1 MQIFFLQQL
10 RLSYAQPVLPL
21 FRTMLAGGVLAILA
35 LLVGFVAPAPS
46 TLARPLPP
54 ARGPLIEADQ
64 HPEWK
69 QFLVQ
74 AAYRRADELGQLR
87 TLPSAP
93 TLTPV
98 ATPTVP
104 VQVAELPPAHA
115 EIEPEEITGAIDDA
129 APGSMSIDIGE
140 ASATELPVQQ
150 LELPMPIE
158 RPETL
163 KRNQSQ
169 LKTPARHIT
178 KRKPAP
184 AKPEPDFLTRI
195 FGGDST
201 APATNPTH

>member
-1 MQIFFLQQL
+1 
-10 RLSYAQPVLPL
+10 
-21 FRTMLAGGVLAILA
+21 MLAGGVLAILA

-87 TLPSAP
+87 ELPSAP

-104 VQVAELPPAHA
+104 VQVAELPPAHTD
-115 EIEPEEITGAIDDA
+115 IDPEEVTGTIDDT
-129 APGSMSIDIGE
+129 APGGMSIDIGE

-150 LELPMPIE
+150 LDLPMPIE

-169 LKTPARHIT
+169 LKTPARHVA

-184 AKPEPDFLTRI
+184 VKPEPDFLTRI

>member
-1 MQIFFLQQL
+1 
-10 RLSYAQPVLPL
+10 
-21 FRTMLAGGVLAILA
+21 MLAGGVLAILA
-35 LLVGFVAPAPS
+35 LLAGFVAPAPS

-74 AAYRRADELGQLR
+74 AAYRRADEIIQLR
-87 TLPSAP
+87 GLPNAS

-98 ATPTVP
+98 ATPTLP
-104 VQVAELPPAHA
+104 VQVAELPPARTA
-115 EIEPEEITGAIDDA
+115 IEPEDVTGSIDDS
-129 APGSMSIDIGE
+129 PGSMPLDIGE
-140 ASATELPVQQ
+140 ASATELPIQQ
-150 LELPMPIE
+150 LDLPMPVE

-169 LKTPARHIT
+169 IRTPARHVA

-201 APATNPTH
+201 APTASPIH